1 MLVIKKV
8 RGEYQYN
15 LLPPAPFKI
24 LSYLKDDSSH
34 AFFETCFKVLAALMP
49 EERKYKNLT
58 DFLK

>member
-1 MLVIKKV
+1 VNINITYCRQHLSK
-8 RGEYQYN
+8 
-15 LLPPAPFKI
+15 FF
-24 LSYLKDDSSH
+24 SYLKDDLSH